1 MSDGFR
7 IKFTGHE
14 RMARKLLLKKGL
26 KTADELA
33 VMSAPEIEQAINAE
47 FEATECGE
55 DWLLV
60 PRDKWPEFQVLVTWI
75 ER

>member
-1 MSDGFR
+1 MNDFR

-33 VMSAPEIEQAINAE
+33 VLSAPEVEGAIHAA
-47 FEATECGE
+47 FEAVECGE

-60 PRDKWPEFQVLVTWI
+60 PKDKRAEFQTLVTWI

>member
-1 MSDGFR
+1 MNDFR

-33 VMSAPEIEQAINAE
+33 VLSAPEVEGAINAA
-47 FEATECGE
+47 FEAVECGE

-60 PRDKWPEFQVLVTWI
+60 PKDKRAEFQTLVTWI

>member
-1 MSDGFR
+1 MDGFR

-14 RMARKLLLKKGL
+14 RMARQLLLRKGL
-26 KTADELA
+26 KTAEELA
-33 VMSAPEIEQAINAE
+33 LMSGYEIEQAVNAE

-60 PRDKWPEFQVLVTWI
+60 PRDKWSDFQALVTWI

>member
-1 MSDGFR
+1 MNDFR

-26 KTADELA
+26 KTAEELA
-33 VMSAPEIEQAINAE
+33 VLSAPEVEDAINAA
-47 FEATECGE
+47 FEAVECGE

-60 PRDKWPEFQVLVTWI
+60 PKNKRAEFQALVDWI